1 MNVQVAP
8 SFFKSLKRIGSPWE
22 KFREAIYWIRM
33 HTNKRFLRVL
43 KATLKS
49 YPYDSSF
56 LLEIE
61 QAKLNEIADY
71 IEANDRFVGCEF
83 VVRDIR
89 LCVRLIEILKHE
101 TDYFH
106 FNGEIRFVPS
116 GKVDEDG
123 NEIMELKP
131 TPDFEYVCDVNV
143 NKRNIN
149 RFARNQKE
157 KETFE
162 NQPHELY
169 LRKARCLYHKIRSE
183 REQEWWD

>member
-22 KFREAIYWIRM
+22 KVREAIYWIRM
-33 HTNKRFLRVL
+33 HTKKRFLRVL

-71 IEANDRFVGCEF
+71 IETDDRFVGCEY

-89 LCVRLIEILKHE
+89 LCVKLIEILKHE
-101 TDYFH
+101 TVYFH
-106 FNGEIRFVPS
+106 FNGDIRFVPS

-131 TPDFEYVCDVNV
+131 TPDFKYVCDVNV

-149 RFARNQKE
+149 RFVRNQKE
-157 KETFE
+157 KEAFE

>member
-1 MNVQVAP
+1 MKVNAAP
-8 SFFKSLKRIGSPWE
+8 SFFESIKRIDSLGNKIRGVW
-22 KFREAIYWIRM
+22 YWIRM
-33 HTNKRFLRVL
+33 HTKKRFLRVL

-71 IEANDRFVGCEF
+71 IEANDRFVGCEY

-106 FNGEIRFVPS
+106 FNGDIRFVPS

-123 NEIMELKP
+123 NEIMEFKP
-131 TPDFEYVCDVNV
+131 TPDFEYVCDVKV
-143 NKRNIN
+143 NMKNID
-149 RFARNQKE
+149 RFARSQAEE
-157 KETFE
+157 KLF
-162 NQPHELY
+162 NRQPHELY

>member
-8 SFFKSLKRIGSPWE
+8 SFFESLKRIGSPWE
-22 KFREAIYWIRM
+22 RFREVIYWIRM
-33 HTNKRFLRVL
+33 HTKKRFLRVL

-71 IEANDRFVGCEF
+71 IEVNDRFVGCEF

-89 LCVRLIEILKHE
+89 LCVKLIEILKND
-101 TDYFH
+101 TKYFH
-106 FNGEIRFVPS
+106 FNGDIRLVPS

-123 NEIMELKP
+123 NDIMELKP
-131 TPDFEYVCDVNV
+131 TPDFKYVCDVNV

-149 RFARNQKE
+149 RFVRNQKE
-157 KETFE
+157 KEVFE

-183 REQEWWD
+183 REEEWWD

>member
-8 SFFKSLKRIGSPWE
+8 SFFESLKRIGSPWE
-22 KFREAIYWIRM
+22 RFREVIYWIRM
-33 HTNKRFLRVL
+33 HTKKRFLRVL

-71 IEANDRFVGCEF
+71 IEVNDRFVGCEF

-89 LCVRLIEILKHE
+89 LCVKLIEILKND
-101 TDYFH
+101 TKYFH
-106 FNGEIRFVPS
+106 FNGDIRLVPS

-123 NEIMELKP
+123 NDIMELKP
-131 TPDFEYVCDVNV
+131 TPDFKYVCDVNV

-149 RFARNQKE
+149 RFVRNQKE
-157 KETFE
+157 KEIFE
-162 NQPHELY
+162 RQPHELY
-169 LRKARCLYHKIRSE
+169 LKKARCLYHKIRSE
-183 REQEWWD
+183 REEEWWD

>member
-1 MNVQVAP
+1 MNVQAAP

-33 HTNKRFLRVL
+33 HTKKRFLRVL

-71 IEANDRFVGCEF
+71 IEENDRFVGCEY

-106 FNGEIRFVPS
+106 FNGDIRFVPS
-116 GKVDEDG
+116 GKVDEGG

-131 TPDFEYVCDVNV
+131 TSDFEYVCDVKV
-143 NKRNIN
+143 NMKNID
-149 RFARNQKE
+149 RFARNQAE
-157 KETFE
+157 KEMFKR
-162 NQPHELY
+162 QPHELY

-183 REQEWWD
+183 REENWWD

>member
-1 MNVQVAP
+1 MKVNAAP
-8 SFFKSLKRIGSPWE
+8 SFFESIKRIDSLGNKIRGVW
-22 KFREAIYWIRM
+22 YWIRM
-33 HTNKRFLRVL
+33 HTKKRFLRVL

-71 IEANDRFVGCEF
+71 IEANDRFVGCEY

-106 FNGEIRFVPS
+106 FNGDIRFVPS
-116 GKVDEDG
+116 GDVDEDG

-149 RFARNQKE
+149 RFARSQKE
-157 KETFE
+157 KEAFE
-162 NQPHELY
+162 SQPHELY
-169 LRKARCLYHKIRSE
+169 LRKARFLYHKIRSE

>member
-1 MNVQVAP
+1 MKVNAAP
-8 SFFKSLKRIGSPWE
+8 SFFESIKRIDSLGNKIRGVW
-22 KFREAIYWIRM
+22 YWIRM
-33 HTNKRFLRVL
+33 HTKKRFLRVL

-71 IEANDRFVGCEF
+71 IEANDRFVGCEY

-106 FNGEIRFVPS
+106 FNGDIRFVPS
-116 GKVDEDG
+116 GDVDEDG
-123 NEIMELKP
+123 N
-131 TPDFEYVCDVNV
+131 
-143 NKRNIN
+143 
-149 RFARNQKE
+149 A
-157 KETFE
+157 
-162 NQPHELY
+162 
-169 LRKARCLYHKIRSE
+169 
-183 REQEWWD
+183 

>member
-1 MNVQVAP
+1 MKVNAAP
-8 SFFKSLKRIGSPWE
+8 SFFESIKRINSLGNKIRGVW
-22 KFREAIYWIRM
+22 YWIRM
-33 HTNKRFLRVL
+33 HTKKRFLRVL

-71 IEANDRFVGCEF
+71 IEANDRFVGCEY

-106 FNGEIRFVPS
+106 FNGDIRFVPS

-123 NEIMELKP
+123 NEIMEFKP
-131 TPDFEYVCDVNV
+131 TPDFEYVCDVKV
-143 NKRNIN
+143 NMKNID
-149 RFARNQKE
+149 RFARSQAEE
-157 KETFE
+157 KLFKR
-162 NQPHELY
+162 QPHELY